1 MALLCQM
8 CQVPMTALTLN
19 LDSVVQLTDEQF
31 YRLCQTNRDLKFE
44 RTATGELVVIAPT
57 GGESSIRNADLTTDL
72 NFWNRK
78 TKLGVVFDSSGGFR
92 LPNGADRSPDV
103 AWVAIQRW
111 QSLTPEQREKFPPI
125 APDFAIEIHSPSDEL
140 KPLQEKMQ
148 EYIKN
153 GVRLGWL
160 LDPQR
165 NRVEIYRPNQ
175 EVETVECPATLSGED
190 VLPGFT
196 LDVRF

>member
-1 MALLCQM
+1 
-8 CQVPMTALTLN
+8 MTALTLN

-44 RTATGELVVIAPT
+44 RTATGELVVMAPT

-72 NFWNRK
+72 NLWNRK
-78 TKLGVVFDSSGGFR
+78 TKLGVVFDSSSGFR

-125 APDFAIEIHSPSDEL
+125 APDFAIEIRSPSDEL

-153 GVRLGWL
+153 GVRPGWL
-160 LDPQR
+160 LDPQS